1 MATTTKRWEQ
11 RRRKID
17 ELPADEQAEI
27 RRKANEGLS
36 NQIETHER
44 SLAEVRRARAMTQVQ
59 LGKVLGVSQAQ
70 VSRIENQADLYLST
84 LVSYI
89 NAMGGSLEL
98 VARFEGDPDWTVV
111 NVGELIEQEG
121 EVLA

>member
-1 MATTTKRWEQ
+1 MANPKRWAE

-17 ELPADEQAEI
+17 DLPADEQAEI
-27 RRKANEGLS
+27 RRKATEGLS
-36 NQIETHER
+36 AQIKTHER
-44 SLAEVRRARAMTQVQ
+44 SLAEVRRARALTQVQ
-59 LGKVLGVSQAQ
+59 LGKALGVSQAQ

-89 NAMGGSLEL
+89 TAMGGSLEL
-98 VARFEGDPDWTVV
+98 VARFEDDPDWTVV